1 MLMMKMFLI
10 RIEFVWALVLAW
22 CIVTSASAMDD
33 IATKPGATGKP
44 NEAVELVLTPF
55 QAGLRLDRKRR
66 FPFLHPT
73 TRHLLM

>member
-44 NEAVELVLTPF
+44 NEAVELVLKSNTY
-55 QAGLRLDRKRR
+55 A
-66 FPFLHPT
+66 FPSWST
-73 TRHLLM
+73 SCLLYTSDAADE